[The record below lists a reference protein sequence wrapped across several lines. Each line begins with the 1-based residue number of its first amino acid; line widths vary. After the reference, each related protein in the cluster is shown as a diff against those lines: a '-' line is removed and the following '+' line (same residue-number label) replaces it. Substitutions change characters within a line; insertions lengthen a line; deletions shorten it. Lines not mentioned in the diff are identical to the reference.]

1 MVRDC
6 SGQFPFHKRFYSD
19 RRCYSFFFVLDV
31 KLESF
36 RSDNDFLEGIDTLGT
51 DTINHHVIPQ
61 LLPSS
66 DGAGTL
72 QFASS
77 DLYLRCEIHE
87 QPYKEFGRKIHSHF
101 GRLSFWSPIVGTPDV
116 CSSLGIGPRTT
127 AIFHSAHVSV

>member
-1 MVRDC
+1 MIVVV
-6 SGQFPFHKRFYSD
+6 SFLFISD
-19 RRCYSFFFVLDV
+19 FTATEDAILFFVLDV

-87 QPYKEFGRKIHSHF
+87 
-101 GRLSFWSPIVGTPDV
+101 
-116 CSSLGIGPRTT
+116 
-127 AIFHSAHVSV
+127 